1 MGRLLSQWK
10 LFVSVIVGLSLT
22 ATLVTFLGASEPK
35 VVAAGPVVTPS
46 ASVGVELVRP
56 RESKPQPVAKPA
68 TRRVARPRPAAAPA
82 PVVAGGSGQRTAL
95 IVGINKAAGAE
106 ELQGAVPD
114 AKNVRSA
121 LLKYG
126 FPAGNI
132 VTLLDGQA
140 TRPAILSELRS
151 LARRSSSNGIAVF
164 ALASHSSPTSFRTVE
179 GARISAT
186 ELGSHLRAVPGKMW
200 NILTTCYA
208 GGYDVPGVSGPG
220 RVATFSSS
228 SNNLTWEA
236 GSAGTYIVRAMVVDG
251 MINGK
256 AGSSVEAAFNYAR
269 NKEPSRGVVMNDG
282 ISGNFALGP
291 FTWAPKPPAPPA
303 PKPDSYTAPPP
314 ATPTPKPKCSGL
326 LGCLFGGSR

>member
-1 MGRLLSQWK
+1 
-10 LFVSVIVGLSLT
+10 
-22 ATLVTFLGASEPK
+22 
-35 VVAAGPVVTPS
+35 
-46 ASVGVELVRP
+46 
-56 RESKPQPVAKPA
+56 
-68 TRRVARPRPAAAPA
+68 VARPRPAAAPA
-82 PVVAGGSGQRTAL
+82 LAPVVAGASGQKTAL

-114 AKNVRSA
+114 AKNIRSA

-126 FPAGNI
+126 FPQNNI

-140 TRPAILSELRS
+140 TRPAILAELKS
-151 LARRSSSNGIAVF
+151 LARRSSANGIAVF
-164 ALASHSSPTSFRTVE
+164 ALASHSSPTSFRSVE
-179 GARISAT
+179 GARISAA

-228 SNNLTWEA
+228 SSELTWEL

-256 AGSSVEAAFNYAR
+256 AGSSVEDAFNYAR
-269 NKEPSRGVVMNDG
+269 NKEPSRGVVMSDG
-282 ISGNFALGP
+282 ISGNFSLGP
-291 FTWAPKPPAPPA
+291 FTWAPKPPAPAA
-303 PKPDSYTAPPP
+303 PKPVTNTAPSP
-314 ATPTPKPKCSGL
+314 ATPPPTPKPKCSGL
-326 LGCLFGGSR
+326 LGCLLGGLR